1 MEFLQTIK
9 QIGIFMICAQAILH
23 FKPSAKYEKYLKL
36 LISVMVLVQLLV
48 PVVNFFSGQE
58 QEVFF
63 RRMEELQAEI
73 GREMEQL
80 EIENAIN
87 EENIL
92 KETKLEIQ
100 NRVNEIASNH
110 GLTVSYLQFTE
121 GSSGEGAIDAGA
133 GKLVVYVQEKKAQSI
148 EIPWV
153 EIVEIRV
160 EDSSQI
166 QEIQEASAQISN
178 QEEEQL
184 HALRKEIAKDLG
196 VMEEEIEVFWHG

>member
-48 PVVNFFSGQE
+48 PVVDFFSGQE

-63 RRMEELQAEI
+63 QRMEEIQAEI
-73 GREMEQL
+73 DREMEQL

-100 NRVNEIASNH
+100 NRVNEIASNI
-110 GLTVSYLQFTE
+110 GLTVSYLQFIGDGT
-121 GSSGEGAIDAGA
+121 GEAAADADA
-133 GKLVVYVQEKKAQSI
+133 GKLMVYVQEKTAQSI
-148 EIPWV
+148 EIPWI
-153 EIVEIRV
+153 EIVEIRM
-160 EDSSQI
+160 EDATKTQAVR
-166 QEIQEASAQISN
+166 EASAQIMN
-178 QEEEQL
+178 QQEEKL
-184 HALRKEIAKDLG
+184 HVLRKEIAKDLG
-196 VMEEEIEVFWHG
+196 IMEEEIEVFWYG